1 TSSDPFAPGATLR
14 RRRPTASA
22 AARPA
27 TSSRNPAGS
36 SAWNSSRTLS
46 RSRARCGPSSIADP
60 SRIRIVSNTPIAGS
74 GRISADTAALWRG
87 RLADFKPGRRQA
99 SEPGSASA
107 PVFGRGAGA
116 RAGLRSCDVPAV
128 KTLLIDNYD
137 SFTYNLFQLLA
148 EVNGDEPHV
157 VRNDAAPWAE
167 LERLPFDNV
176 VISPGPGRPE
186 RQGDFGICGEA
197 IAQARV
203 PLLGVC
209 LGHQGL
215 SSIHG
220 GSVSPAA
227 EAMHG
232 RVSTVRHDGSPLF
245 EGIPPDFQ
253 AVRYHSLVVAEPLP
267 EPLEAIAWTRD
278 GTVMAVR
285 HRTRPQWGVQFHPE
299 SVCTEH
305 GRALLANFRDLT
317 RRFAAR
323 SGTVGHGRPTSGR
336 SPRAAGARPAVAPGP
351 SPGPLVADP
360 AKLVVKVRRLDTLYD
375 AERSFVH
382 LYGANETAFW
392 LDSSKVDERARFS
405 YMGAAGGPLS
415 AVIHYDVGEGELRL
429 ERADRTTEILKES
442 IFDFLSREMRGLRQL
457 SPELP
462 FDFNGGFVGYFGYEL
477 KADCEGDAAHSSSM
491 PDAAFVFA
499 DRLIAFDHLER

>member
-1 TSSDPFAPGATLR
+1 ASPTERTGSTPRTEPVKNSSPVAIMRSRPSRSWRTSIPKDAAVSIARARATPGSRRPSAGGVSSTPSSTAKTLAREASSTAPSTSSTSGRCPALSSKTGPSLSAHLWGPSPPATTSGRSATARSHGGNSSSGSTGAATTPTSSDPFAPGATLR

-267 EPLEAIAWTRD
+267 EPLEAIA
-278 GTVMAVR
+278 
-285 HRTRPQWGVQFHPE
+285 
-299 SVCTEH
+299 
-305 GRALLANFRDLT
+305 
-317 RRFAAR
+317 
-323 SGTVGHGRPTSGR
+323 
-336 SPRAAGARPAVAPGP
+336 
-351 SPGPLVADP
+351 
-360 AKLVVKVRRLDTLYD
+360 
-375 AERSFVH
+375 
-382 LYGANETAFW
+382 
-392 LDSSKVDERARFS
+392 
-405 YMGAAGGPLS
+405 
-415 AVIHYDVGEGELRL
+415 
-429 ERADRTTEILKES
+429 
-442 IFDFLSREMRGLRQL
+442 
-457 SPELP
+457 
-462 FDFNGGFVGYFGYEL
+462 
-477 KADCEGDAAHSSSM
+477 
-491 PDAAFVFA
+491 
-499 DRLIAFDHLER
+499 